1 MHRHGVSKS
10 GRVSWRGGLVAA
22 GLLLATGCQPPDQRV
37 RTDQG
42 GQFAGRI
49 QPRWSVLGN
58 SVQGRPIT
66 CLAFGDGD
74 DCILIM
80 ATIHGDEDAGTPL
93 VRRLAAH
100 LADHPE
106 LARGR
111 RILLIPVANPDGY
124 ANGTRTN
131 ARGVDL
137 NRNYPASNYQQLAR
151 HGDGALSEPESVAI
165 SGLLDAHRP
174 RRIVS
179 IHQPLR
185 SGHGCIDYDGP
196 ARDLA
201 EAMAA
206 QCRLPIERIGSRP
219 GSLGS
224 YAGLTLSIP
233 IITLELPK
241 DAGAMSADKI
251 WERWA
256 PMLLA
261 AIVFPE
267 ALPIQASRVSNRGIR
282 P

>member
-1 MHRHGVSKS
+1 MHRHDVSRL
-10 GRVSWRGGLVAA
+10 GRLFRRGGLAA
-22 GLLLATGCQPPDQRV
+22 VGLLLSAGCQTPDQRV
-37 RTDQG
+37 QTEQD
-42 GQFAGRI
+42 GQRAGRN

-66 CLAFGDGD
+66 CLTFGDGD

-106 LARGR
+106 LTKGR
-111 RILLIPVANPDGY
+111 RILLIPVVNPDGH
-124 ANGTRTN
+124 AKRTRTN

-137 NRNYPASNYQQLAR
+137 NRNYPASNYQRLAR
-151 HGDGALSEPESVAI
+151 HGSTALSEPESVAI
-165 SGLLDAHRP
+165 SDLLDAQRP

-185 SGHGCIDYDGP
+185 SGHACIDYDGP
-196 ARDLA
+196 GDDLA
-201 EAMAA
+201 AAMAA
-206 QCRLPIERIGSRP
+206 HCHLPIERLGSRP

-224 YAGLTLSIP
+224 YAGLTLGVP

-241 DAGAMSADKI
+241 DAGTMSADEI
-251 WERWA
+251 WARWGS
-256 PMLLA
+256 MLLA
-261 AIVFPE
+261 AIVFPD
-267 ALPIQASRVSNRGIR
+267 ALPAQAARVSY
-282 P
+282 